1 MAKCTKDTFGYL
13 GTESLALRAELERLT
28 AALEAMAK
36 AEGAEAVKAARDA
49 ARQMAGQAAKL
60 ADELSGTAQAATA
73 AASEGRHQ
81 LEGAIR
87 DKPWVAV
94 SIAALA
100 GFLLA
105 TLVRR

>member
-28 AALEAMAK
+28 AALEDMAK
-36 AEGAEAVKAARDA
+36 AEGAEAAKAARDV
-49 ARQMAGQAAKL
+49 ARQIAGQATKL
-60 ADELSGTAQAATA
+60 ADQLAGTAQSATA
-73 AASEGRHQ
+73 AATEGRNR

-87 DKPWVAV
+87 DKPWTAV
-94 SIAALA
+94 SVAAMA

-105 TLVRR
+105 SLVRR

>member
-28 AALEAMAK
+28 TALEEMAR

-49 ARQMAGQAAKL
+49 ARQIAGQATKL
-60 ADELSGTAQAATA
+60 ADELGSTAHAATA
-73 AASEGRHQ
+73 AATQGRNQ

-87 DKPWVAV
+87 DKPWLAV
-94 SIAALA
+94 SIAAVA

-105 TLVRR
+105 ALVRR

>member
-28 AALEAMAK
+28 AALEDMAK
-36 AEGAEAVKAARDA
+36 AEGAEAAKAARDV
-49 ARQMAGQAAKL
+49 ARQVAGQATKL
-60 ADELSGTAQAATA
+60 ADQLAGTAQSATA
-73 AASEGRHQ
+73 AATEGRTR

-94 SIAALA
+94 SVAAMA

-105 TLVRR
+105 SLVRR